1 MPYYPF
7 SKDRQS
13 HGYFSMSLFSVPLLI
28 NYDYV
33 ISHSMLSIHLF
44 LLVFTTRI
52 THVYVYDWF
61 DTKVILFPLFYY
73 SIESIKGRVESNKSL
88 T

>member
-1 MPYYPF
+1 
-7 SKDRQS
+7 
-13 HGYFSMSLFSVPLLI
+13 
-28 NYDYV
+28 
-33 ISHSMLSIHLF
+33 MLSIHLF

-73 SIESIKGRVESNKSL
+73 SIESTKGRVESNKSL